1 MHSFHITF
9 HAFQRVLSK
18 DYQNYIRE
26 KTRPYQHKVFLVAAS
41 TVKEKIGAKIDEEIK
56 RFCTS
61 YLIYVQPDIV
71 KFHGK
76 K

>member
-41 TVKEKIGAKIDEEIK
+41 TVKEKIGAKIEE
-56 RFCTS
+56 
-61 YLIYVQPDIV
+61 
-71 KFHGK
+71 
-76 K
+76 